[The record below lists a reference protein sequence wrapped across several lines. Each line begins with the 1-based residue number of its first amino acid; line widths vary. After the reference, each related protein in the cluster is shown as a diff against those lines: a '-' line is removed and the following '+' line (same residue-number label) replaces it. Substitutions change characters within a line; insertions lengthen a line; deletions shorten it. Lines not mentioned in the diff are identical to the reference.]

1 MNRRSLDAGLT
12 AHLIEATSLGDL
24 LLRAAARWPGND
36 ALVFPDQA
44 LSFDEMAAKAWEAA
58 RALVGFGIRPGEHV
72 GILMPNCPAFLE
84 WLFGCALAGAVPVPL
99 NARYKADELA
109 HVINDADLAA
119 LFTSDLASDH
129 VDFAALLNEALP
141 DLAGQADPRDLDVKG
156 APSLRAAIMAGRPV
170 TGFLDLEDF
179 ASCAQT
185 ASDEEVDRRRA
196 GVRLSD
202 PCLMMYTSGTT
213 ARPKGCPLSHESV
226 IRNAVGMNREKYRF
240 GPEDRVWDPLPMFH
254 MAALLPL
261 LTVWSGG
268 AVFLTMRHVEAGKA
282 LEMIE
287 RERATALFPLFPT
300 VMNDLIGHPDFR
312 CRDLSAVRRV
322 TNTGPEDMLR
332 RFRDAMP
339 WAMHSSAYGMTENG
353 GGMCMGS
360 PEDTDEQRLQTCGRP
375 LSGMD
380 VRILDPES
388 GATLPPGAQGEL
400 VVRGYS
406 VFAGYYKDAART
418 AEALKDGWF
427 HTGDLCSVDEAGR
440 VTCHGR
446 IKDMLRVGG
455 ENVAAL
461 EIESFL
467 QSHPAVKLAQ
477 VIGVPDDRLQEV
489 PAAFVELVP
498 GAEVTEA
505 ELIGFCEGRIARFKV
520 PRHIRFVTGW
530 PMSATKIQKDKLRE
544 AFSKG
549 DVTRWISEASGPA
562 SA

>member
-1 MNRRSLDAGLT
+1 MAPGTR
-12 AHLIEATSLGDL
+12 HLIEATSLGDL
-24 LLRAAARWPGND
+24 LLRAAERWPEGD
-36 ALVFPDQA
+36 ALVFPDVRLGFA
-44 LSFDEMAAKAWEAA
+44 EMAERAWKAA
-58 RALVGFGIRPGEHV
+58 RSLAGLGVKPGEHV
-72 GILMPNCPAFLE
+72 GLLMPNCPEFLE
-84 WLFGCALAGAVPVPL
+84 LLFGCALAGAVPVPL

-109 HVINDADLAA
+109 HVIDDADLVA

-129 VDFAALLNEALP
+129 VDFAALLHQAIP
-141 DLAGQADPRDLDVKG
+141 DLARQADPRDLHVKG
-156 APSLRAAIMAGRPV
+156 APRLRTAIMAGRGVP
-170 TGFLDLEDF
+170 GFLDAEDF
-179 ASCAQT
+179 ASCART

-196 GVRLSD
+196 GVKLSD

-226 IRNAVGMNREKYRF
+226 VRNARSMNREKYRF

-268 AVFLTMRHVEAGKA
+268 AAFLTMGHVEAGKA

-312 CRDLSAVRRV
+312 RRDLSAVRRV
-322 TNTGPEDMLR
+322 TNTGSEDMLR
-332 RFRDAMP
+332 RFREAMP

-360 PEDTDEQRLQTCGRP
+360 PEDTDEQRLRTCGSP
-375 LSGMD
+375 LSGME

-388 GATLPPGAQGEL
+388 GATLPAGAQGEL

-427 HTGDLCSVDEAGR
+427 HTGDLCSVDEGGR

-477 VIGVPDDRLQEV
+477 VIGVPDERLQEV
-489 PAAFVELVP
+489 PAAFVELAP
-498 GAEVTEA
+498 GAGVAEA
-505 ELIGFCEGRIARFKV
+505 ELIRFCEGRIARFKV
-520 PRHIRFVTGW
+520 PRYIRFVTEW
-530 PMSATKIQKDKLRE
+530 PMSATKIQKETLRE

-549 DVTRWISEASGPA
+549 DATRWISAASGPA